1 MSRDTTC
8 EKPVESLCPA
18 FEVCTLKSQVIKKR
32 FCVHFHYYFNINF
45 YETCLITSLNVLHK
59 TILNDNSGKVLY
71 VLSLLNVI

>member
-18 FEVCTLKSQVIKKR
+18 FEVCTLKSHVIKKIL
-32 FCVHFHYYFNINF
+32 CSNF

-71 VLSLLNVI
+71 V